1 MYIITI
7 NHTKTETRTTMA
19 GVLALLNADKSI
31 PRKFTADSFT
41 VHTVENGPIPV
52 VGLPRGRIGLR
63 PDGTVHEILLH
74 VITEVERII
83 LKPDG
88 KLLRPYE
95 VSFES
100 WEAVLAASALAY
112 ESEYLIDPERLKEG
126 SLFSEFQVE
135 SPQRFI
141 TDELLRR
148 FGFGTGGPHAYPGG
162 GACKGHEW
170 HVAYALQRGERVK
183 DCILNFYRHT
193 STAIPHGLEWLN
205 ALIEFPVL
213 RGALPAETLRDL
225 CDVLRRE
232 KMAMTEQ
239 NVSKLLAI
247 VRALPVG
254 SSYIDIDDAFYD
266 AKILGPLTAPTLQL
280 AEGPDAEPLS
290 PLAKRVTEC
299 VNESVYEKTV
309 ARLRQEREDGN
320 LSKRRFE
327 LQMMMAERQR
337 NCRNYHYGNM
347 IASLLLERNVAG
359 LLEILDQPNNKSS
372 KRAIREVIGV
382 NLLTVTGAA
391 RRRAIFSMCGFA
403 QQEQD
408 VWEQH
413 AAEAKAETR
422 RIEAM
427 EQAKKTAESVRYS
440 VGGGQVMT
448 GKQYVDLCIAEGFS
462 QIVPSRR
469 GNAVSYLF
477 VDPKRDLGRPLK
489 VKDGTLDYARACL
502 STPAER
508 VPAYA

>member
-19 GVLALLNADKSI
+19 GVLALLNANKSI
-31 PRKFTADSFT
+31 PCKFTADSFN

-52 VGLPRGRIGLR
+52 VGLTRGRIGLR
-63 PDGTVHEILLH
+63 PDGTVHEILLR
-74 VITEVERII
+74 VINEVEGVI

-88 KLLRPYE
+88 KLLQPYE

-100 WEAVLAASALAY
+100 WAAVIAASALAY
-112 ESEYLIDPERLKEG
+112 ESEYLVDPERLQEG

-135 SPQRFI
+135 SPETFI
-141 TDELLRR
+141 KAEFLRR
-148 FGFGTGGPHAYPGG
+148 FGFGTGGPQAYPGG
-162 GACKGHEW
+162 GPCRDHEW

-183 DCILNFYRHT
+183 DCILNYYRHT
-193 STAIPHGLEWLN
+193 DKAVPYSLAWLT
-205 ALIEFPVL
+205 ALIEFPAL

-225 CDVLRRE
+225 CDVLRHE
-232 KMAMTEQ
+232 KIVMTEQ
-239 NVSKLLAI
+239 NVPKLLAI
-247 VRALPVG
+247 VRALPAG
-254 SSYIDIDDAFYD
+254 TSYIDIDDALYN
-266 AKILGPLTAPTLQL
+266 AKFLGPLTAPALQST
-280 AEGPDAEPLS
+280 EGADAEPLS

-299 VNESVYEKTV
+299 VNETVYEKSVT
-309 ARLRQEREDGN
+309 RYRQEREAGN

-337 NCRNYHYGNM
+337 STGNYHYGNM

-372 KRAIREVIGV
+372 KRAIRDVTGV

-391 RRRAIFSMCGFA
+391 RRRAIFSMCGFS

-413 AAEAKAETR
+413 AAEAKAEKR

-440 VGGGQVMT
+440 IGSGQVMT

-469 GNAVSYLF
+469 GSAVSYLF

-502 STPAER
+502 SAPAER
-508 VPAYA
+508 APAYA